1 MNRREF
7 IIGGMTVGAAVG
19 GVASGWFGAGL
30 VEYMGA
36 APDTPWKALGAQEG
50 MSCTDCHK
58 GQDMKA
64 DGSRGRCPHPQ
75 SASRTTRLKGTHK
88 RFIPVN

>member
-36 APDTPWKALGAQEG
+36 APDTPWKALAPQEAETLDRLAEELIP
-50 MSCTDCHK
+50 TDLPSPGFC
-58 GQDMKA
+58 GDRPFR
-64 DGSRGRCPHPQ
+64 DENFGR
-75 SASRTTRLKGTHK
+75 
-88 RFIPVN
+88 I